1 AGDLPERLVGPD
13 RLGAPEADGF
23 AVLVPAD
30 AVPVGVEDA
39 SLRHA
44 RRVGLGL
51 QRVLTLV
58 DERVQCPFGPEVAEM
73 AAHSDRLPA
82 ERARTPEPAEDL
94 PPDGVVPVAEGP

>member
-1 AGDLPERLVGPD
+1 
-13 RLGAPEADGF
+13 
-23 AVLVPAD
+23 
-30 AVPVGVEDA
+30 
-39 SLRHA
+39 
-44 RRVGLGL
+44 GLGL

-94 PPDGVVPVAEGP
+94 PPDGVVPVAEGPADGERVGCPRAASQHLVLGAEEDLRVLPVGEGPEARVDRKSTRLN